1 MKTMHKL
8 ILVCGLFIIGCAA
21 IVPAV
26 AQEPTDAGKTEL
38 TVTGIVR
45 DRETRKKLENVTVA
59 LAGTSIGTVTN
70 AEGVFSLK
78 IPDSQPAPRLELSHI
93 GYQNTRFSATAP
105 EGTADLTATIWMT
118 PVARQLD
125 EVVIYGGDARR
136 IVEEALKKIPAN
148 YPSAESM
155 MSAFYR
161 ETVQKGQRY
170 IGISEAMM
178 DVYKTPYAQRTAER
192 DKVQLSKARRLLS
205 QRQADTLAV
214 KVAGGPNLSLYL
226 DVVKNADALFEQQTL
241 EYYTFTQEPSVLL
254 DDRVQYVISF
264 RPRVR
269 LEYALFK
276 GKVFIDR
283 ENLAFTRA
291 EFSLDL
297 SDREKAIAAVLH
309 KKPAGLRFRPQEV
322 NFLITYRQQGEVT
335 CLNYIRN
342 EIRFKCDWKRRLF
355 SSSYTARSEMVVV
368 EREEHPERVIARRD
382 AFKPKQIFYDV
393 VKEYWNEDYWKDY
406 NIIEPTESLENA
418 VKKLR
423 KQL

>member
-1 MKTMHKL
+1 M
-8 ILVCGLFIIGCAA
+8 
-21 IVPAV
+21 
-26 AQEPTDAGKTEL
+26 
-38 TVTGIVR
+38 
-45 DRETRKKLENVTVA
+45 
-59 LAGTSIGTVTN
+59 
-70 AEGVFSLK
+70 
-78 IPDSQPAPRLELSHI
+78 ELSHI

-105 EGTADLTATIWMT
+105 EGSADLTATIWMT

-148 YPSAESM
+148 YPSAENM

-178 DVYKTPYAQRTAER
+178 DVYKTSYAQRTAER
-192 DKVQLSKARRLLS
+192 DMVQLSKARRLLS
-205 QRQADTLAV
+205 QKQSDTLAV
-214 KVAGGPNLSLYL
+214 KVVGGPNLSLYL
-226 DVVKNADALFEQQTL
+226 DIVKNADALFEQQTL
-241 EYYTFTQEPSVLL
+241 EYYTFTQEPSALL

-269 LEYALFK
+269 LGYALFE

-322 NFLITYRQQGEVT
+322 NFLVTYRQQGGVT

-355 SSSYTARSEMVVV
+355 SSSYTARSEMAVV
-368 EREEHPERVIARRD
+368 EREEHPERVITRRD

-393 VKEYWNEDYWKDY
+393 VKEYWNKDYWKDY

>member
-1 MKTMHKL
+1 MSGMF
-8 ILVCGLFIIGCAA
+8 ILECTT

-26 AQEPTDAGKTEL
+26 AQESTEAGKTEL
-38 TVTGIVR
+38 TVTGTVR

-70 AEGVFSLK
+70 AEGIFSLK
-78 IPDSQPAPRLELSHI
+78 IPNLQSAPQLELSHI

-105 EGTADLTATIWMT
+105 EGSADLTATIWMT

-125 EVVIYGGDARR
+125 EVVIYGGDARC
-136 IVEEALKKIPAN
+136 IVEEALKKN
-148 YPSAESM
+148 PSAENM

-178 DVYKTPYAQRTAER
+178 DVYKTSYVWRTTER
-192 DKVQLSKARRLLS
+192 DMVQLSKARRLLS
-205 QRQADTLAV
+205 QKQSDPVLPSCRVLY
-214 KVAGGPNLSLYL
+214 YL

-241 EYYTFTQEPSVLL
+241 EYYTFTQEPSALL

-269 LEYALFK
+269 LGYALFK

-283 ENLAFTRA
+283 EKLAFTRA

-309 KKPAGLRFRPQEV
+309 KKPAGLRFPSAG
-322 NFLITYRQQGEVT
+322 GE
-335 CLNYIRN
+335 LPHY
-342 EIRFKCDWKRRLF
+342 L
-355 SSSYTARSEMVVV
+355 S
-368 EREEHPERVIARRD
+368 
-382 AFKPKQIFYDV
+382 
-393 VKEYWNEDYWKDY
+393 
-406 NIIEPTESLENA
+406 PTG
-418 VKKLR
+418 
-423 KQL
+423 

>member
-1 MKTMHKL
+1 MKRINTTML
-8 ILVCGLFIIGCAA
+8 WLFILGCTAM
-21 IVPAV
+21 IPAM
-26 AQEPTDAGKTEL
+26 AQESADSKKNEL
-38 TVTGIVR
+38 TVTGTVR
-45 DRETRKKLENVTVA
+45 DRETRKRLENVTIA

-78 IPDSQPAPRLELSHI
+78 IPRHRTVPQLELSHI
-93 GYQNTRFSATAP
+93 GYLNTQFSATAP
-105 EGTADLTATIWMT
+105 DDAANLSATIWMT
-118 PVARQLD
+118 PVSRQLD
-125 EVVIYGGDARR
+125 EVIIYGGDARR
-136 IVEEALKKIPAN
+136 IVEEALKKIPDN
-148 YPSAESM
+148 YSPTENM

-161 ETVQKGQRY
+161 ETVQKRQRY
-170 IGISEAMM
+170 ISISEAMT
-178 DVYKTPYAQRTAER
+178 DVYKTSYAQRTADR
-192 DKVQLSKARRLLS
+192 DRVQLVKARRLLS
-205 QRQADTLAV
+205 QRLADTLAV

-226 DVVKNADALFEQQTL
+226 DIVKNPDVLFDSQTL
-241 EYYTFTQEPSVLL
+241 NFYSFALEPSVLL

-264 RPRVR
+264 RPCVR
-269 LEYALFK
+269 MDYALFE
-276 GKVFIDR
+276 GRVFIDR
-283 ENLAFTRA
+283 ERLSFTRA

-322 NFLITYRQQGEVT
+322 SVLVTYRQNGDAT
-335 CLNYIRN
+335 CLNYICN

-355 SSSYTARSEMVVV
+355 ASSYTVRSEMVVV
-368 EREEHPERVIARRD
+368 EREENPERIIAYRD
-382 AFKPKQIFYDV
+382 AFKPRQIFYDV

>member
-1 MKTMHKL
+1 
-8 ILVCGLFIIGCAA
+8 
-21 IVPAV
+21 
-26 AQEPTDAGKTEL
+26 
-38 TVTGIVR
+38 
-45 DRETRKKLENVTVA
+45 
-59 LAGTSIGTVTN
+59 
-70 AEGVFSLK
+70 
-78 IPDSQPAPRLELSHI
+78 
-93 GYQNTRFSATAP
+93 
-105 EGTADLTATIWMT
+105 MT

-136 IVEEALKKIPAN
+136 IVEEALKKISAN

-161 ETVQKGQRY
+161 ETVQKGRRY

-178 DVYKTPYAQRTAER
+178 DVYKTSYAQRTAER
-192 DKVQLSKARRLLS
+192 DMVQLSKARHLLS
-205 QRQADTLAV
+205 QKQSDTLAV
-214 KVAGGPNLSLYL
+214 KVVGGPSLSLYL
-226 DVVKNADALFEQQTL
+226 DVVKNADALFGQQTL
-241 EYYTFTQEPSVLL
+241 EYYTFTQEPSTLL
-254 DDRVQYVISF
+254 DDRMQYVISF
-264 RPRVR
+264 HPRVR
-269 LEYALFK
+269 LGYALFE

-322 NFLITYRQQGEVT
+322 NFLVTYRQQGEVT

-368 EREEHPERVIARRD
+368 EREKHPERIITRRD

>member
-1 MKTMHKL
+1 MF
-8 ILVCGLFIIGCAA
+8 ILECTT

-26 AQEPTDAGKTEL
+26 AQESTEAGKTEL
-38 TVTGIVR
+38 TVTGTVR

-70 AEGVFSLK
+70 AEGIFSLK
-78 IPDSQPAPRLELSHI
+78 IPNLQSAPQLELSHI

-105 EGTADLTATIWMT
+105 EGSADLTATIWMT

-125 EVVIYGGDARR
+125 EVVIYGGDARC
-136 IVEEALKKIPAN
+136 IVEEALKKN
-148 YPSAESM
+148 PSAENM

-178 DVYKTPYAQRTAER
+178 DVYKTSYVWRTTER
-192 DKVQLSKARRLLS
+192 DMVQLSKARRLLS
-205 QRQADTLAV
+205 QKQSDTLAV
-214 KVAGGPNLSLYL
+214 KVVGGPNLSLYL

-241 EYYTFTQEPSVLL
+241 EYYTFTQEPSALL

-269 LEYALFK
+269 LGYALFK

-283 ENLAFTRA
+283 EKLAFTRA

-322 NFLITYRQQGEVT
+322 NFLVTYRQQGEVT

-368 EREEHPERVIARRD
+368 DREEHPERVITRRD